1 MLIILKTSGGRT
13 ASLQTALELVRRR
26 KQQEKGMLPLETL
39 TAGPELVDNTVSEVT
54 AVLLLLLLLLLLLF
68 TAWRQTHRQSH
79 IPGPSFLA
87 GLGPILS
94 YSRFIWTGIG
104 TASNYYNN
112 KYGSM
117 VRVWINGEE
126 TLILSRSSAVY
137 HVLRSAHYTARFGS
151 KRGLECV
158 GMEGRGIIF
167 NSDVLL
173 WRKVRAYFS
182 KALTGPGLQRTVGIC
197 VSSTAKYLDRL
208 QEMTDPSNHVDAL
221 NLLRAVVVDISNRLF
236 LGVPLN
242 GQLHLHCLKL
252 CVSCHKIIFHI
263 LTLQLLFSVPHNSE
277 KDLLM
282 KIHNYFETWQTVL
295 IKPDIFFKIGWMYNK
310 HKRAAQ
316 ELQDV
321 MESLLEMKRKIINET
336 EKLDDDLDFA
346 TELIFAQNVGEL
358 SADNVRQCVLEMVI
372 AAPDTLSISLFFML
386 LLLKQNPD
394 VEMRIVEEMNT
405 VLSDKDENVDYQGL
419 KVMESFIN
427 ESLRFHPV
435 VDFTMRKA
443 LEDDVIEGTKIT
455 KGTNIILNIG
465 LMHKTEFF
473 PKPKEFNLMN
483 FDKTVPSRFFQPF
496 GCGPRSCVGKHI
508 AMVMMKAI
516 LVTLLSRYTVCPRR
530 GCTLDSIRQTN
541 NLSQQPVEDE
551 HGLAMR
557 FIPRHAV

>member
-1 MLIILKTSGGRT
+1 MLVNVS
-13 ASLQTALELVRRR
+13 
-26 KQQEKGMLPLETL
+26 
-39 TAGPELVDNTVSEVT
+39 SEVT
-54 AVLLLLLLLLLLLF
+54 VFLLLLLLLLLF
-68 TAWRQTHRQSH
+68 TWSQTHRSQ
-79 IPGPSFLA
+79 IQGPSFLV
-87 GLGPILS
+87 GLGPLLT

-112 KYGSM
+112 KYGSI
-117 VRVWINGEE
+117 VRVWINGER

-137 HVLRSAHYTARFGS
+137 HVLRSTNYTARFGS
-151 KRGLECV
+151 RTGLECI
-158 GMEGRGIIF
+158 GMEGKGIIF
-167 NSDVLL
+167 NSDVQL
-173 WRKVRAYFS
+173 WRKVRTYFS

-197 VSSTAKYLDRL
+197 VSSTAKHLDRL
-208 QEMTDPSNHVDAL
+208 QEMTDLSGHVDAL
-221 NLLRAVVVDISNRLF
+221 NLLRAIVVDISNRLF
-236 LGVPLN
+236 LRVPLN
-242 GQLHLHCLKL
+242 
-252 CVSCHKIIFHI
+252 
-263 LTLQLLFSVPHNSE
+263 E

-282 KIHNYFETWQTVL
+282 KIQSYFETWQTVL
-295 IKPDIFFKIGWMYNK
+295 IKPDIFFKIGWLYNK
-310 HKRAAQ
+310 HKKAAQ

-321 MESLLEMKRKIINET
+321 MESLLETKRQIIKET

-346 TELIFAQNVGEL
+346 TELIFAQSHGEL
-358 SADNVRQCVLEMVI
+358 SADNVRQCLLEMVI

-405 VLSDKDENVDYQGL
+405 GLREKGDGNLDYQSL
-419 KVMESFIN
+419 KVLESFIN

-443 LEDDVIEGTKIT
+443 LEDDNIEGVKIA

-473 PKPKEFNLMN
+473 PKPKEFSLTN

-516 LVTLLSRYTVCPRR
+516 LVALLSRYTVCPRQ
-530 GCTLDSIRQTN
+530 GCTLNSIRQTN

-551 HGLAMR
+551 HSLAMR
-557 FIPRHAV
+557 FIPRATQPPLSHIFSQEM